1 MDCRDYCIEGCAIV
15 SHAVVENEAF
25 DETDGAE
32 GGDDDP
38 ADLPAG
44 ALYMYVH
51 EDEMC
56 VGLYL
61 HHPHGSSMQRK
72 RTNLVE
78 TNVTAQ
84 RNRVGG
90 AGSTDD
96 GHNDVVS
103 PSTASWDWYEY

>member
-32 GGDDDP
+32 GGDGDP

-44 ALYMYVH
+44 AFYMYVH
-51 EDEMC
+51 EDEIY

-61 HHPHGSSMQRK
+61 RHPHRSSMQPRT
-72 RTNLVE
+72 TNLVE
-78 TNVTAQ
+78 TNATAQ
-84 RNRVGG
+84 RNRVGSADLTG
-90 AGSTDD
+90 D
-96 GHNDVVS
+96 GNNDVVS
-103 PSTASWDWYEY
+103 PSTAPWDWY